1 LRKSCVYVL
10 ILDILLFLLI
20 NIEDVLEIFLQE
32 IVLNNITYLCI
43 VLNDI
48 KKSIDLVIKILRLKF

>member
-1 LRKSCVYVL
+1 M